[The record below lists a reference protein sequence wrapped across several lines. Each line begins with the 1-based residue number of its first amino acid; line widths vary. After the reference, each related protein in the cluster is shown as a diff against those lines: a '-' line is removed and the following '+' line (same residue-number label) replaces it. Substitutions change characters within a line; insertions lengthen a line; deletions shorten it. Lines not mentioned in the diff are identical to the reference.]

1 MRNVW
6 YLYRDVCKGNGKRD
20 VRVGRID
27 VMKEWK
33 KKDLE
38 EEVKDFVSTGSV
50 IWECSSF
57 C

>member
-1 MRNVW
+1 
-6 YLYRDVCKGNGKRD
+6 
-20 VRVGRID
+20 VGRIF